1 SAESDVARLREETG
15 DNLEQAAR
23 LSRHNFYLGFL
34 QQGELDRIATG
45 HTRSDQAE
53 TVLFRFLRGS
63 GTAGLAG
70 IRPMTT
76 DGFVRP
82 LLTVDRAAVEQFL
95 RDRKIAWREDSTNT
109 NLDFARNRIRRDF
122 LPMLERDWNPA
133 ISEMLA

>member
-23 LSRHNFYLGFL
+23 LARHNFYLGFL

-70 IRPMTT
+70 IRPVTHNQV
-76 DGFVRP
+76 VRP
-82 LLTVDRAAVEQFL
+82 LIEVTRGEIEQYL
-95 RDRKIAWREDSTNT
+95 RSCNLEWREDSTNAT
-109 NLDFARNRIRRDF
+109 LQFARNRIRHQ
-122 LPMLERDWNPA
+122 LMPLLEREWNPQ
-133 ISEMLA
+133 IRETF